1 MNKAFTIALA
11 GNANVGKSVI
21 FNQLTGG
28 KQIIG
33 NWPGKTVEKAEG
45 LIEQEGLKIRV
56 IDLPGIYS
64 LSTYSEEE
72 IVSREFIARERPDLV
87 IDVIDA
93 SNLERNLFFLLQLI
107 ELEVPIVV
115 ALNQYDVLEGRGLEI
130 DSAKLSNLLGVPVLK
145 TVATKNKGLRELFS
159 LAKEILL
166 QGKKP
171 TGIVRYGKEVE
182 ERVERLIQEIQREGD
197 LPYPPRFVA
206 LKLLEND
213 PLIASECK
221 SGALLTLAKEL
232 RKELEEIHG
241 EQAETVIIS
250 ERYSVASR
258 IAESVTRK
266 KETLQADFTDKIDN
280 LFLHPVGG
288 YFILLL
294 LLLSVFFI
302 IFKFGSFLSDEISTL
317 FNPLIQYLENL
328 PLPGFLSGL
337 LVHGLVEGIVAG
349 LAIVLPYIAP
359 FYFLLAILEDT
370 GYLARIAFL
379 TDSLM
384 HKLGVHG
391 KAFIPLIESFGCN
404 VPAILGTRVMERK
417 RDRLITSVLATLI
430 PCSARSVIVFG
441 LVAVFLGPIY
451 ALLLYL
457 IDFLLIF
464 LVGLLLNR
472 YLKGLPSGLIM
483 EMPRFRKPV
492 LKIIF
497 RQTWIRLK
505 DFTNFALPIIVGAN
519 LVMEILILT
528 NSIEPISRIFSP
540 ISWFLGLPAFAT
552 VALLFGFLRKEL
564 TLIML
569 ATFYGTTNFGA
580 ILTGK
585 QIFIFGLVTMIYIPC
600 IATIAAL
607 KREFGTVK
615 ALLVTLGEIVGAI
628 IIGGLLNFLLRACG

>member
-1 MNKAFTIALA
+1 H
-11 GNANVGKSVI
+11 
-21 FNQLTGG
+21 
-28 KQIIG
+28 
-33 NWPGKTVEKAEG
+33 
-45 LIEQEGLKIRV
+45 
-56 IDLPGIYS
+56 
-64 LSTYSEEE
+64 
-72 IVSREFIARERPDLV
+72 
-87 IDVIDA
+87 
-93 SNLERNLFFLLQLI
+93 
-107 ELEVPIVV
+107 
-115 ALNQYDVLEGRGLEI
+115 
-130 DSAKLSNLLGVPVLK
+130 
-145 TVATKNKGLRELFS
+145 
-159 LAKEILL
+159 
-166 QGKKP
+166 
-171 TGIVRYGKEVE
+171 
-182 ERVERLIQEIQREGD
+182 
-197 LPYPPRFVA
+197 RFVA

-213 PLIASECK
+213 SLIVSEIK
-221 SGALLTLAKEL
+221 SSTLLSLAEEL
-232 RKELEEIHG
+232 RKELEAIHG

-258 IAESVTRK
+258 IAEAVTRK
-266 KETLQADFTDKIDN
+266 KETFKGDFTDKIDN
-280 LFLHPVGG
+280 LLLHQVGG
-288 YFILLL
+288 YLLL
-294 LLLSVFFI
+294 VFLLLIIFFI
-302 IFKFGSFLSDEISTL
+302 IFKFGSFLSEEISLL

-328 PLPGFLSGL
+328 PLPPFLSGL
-337 LVHGLVEGIVAG
+337 LVHGLIEGIIAG

-359 FYFLLAILEDT
+359 FYFLLSVLEDT

-379 TDSLM
+379 TDFLM

-417 RDRLITSVLATLI
+417 RDRLITSILATLI
-430 PCSARSVIVFG
+430 PCSARSVIIFG
-441 LVAVFLGPIY
+441 LVAVFLGPLY

-492 LKIIF
+492 LRIIL

-519 LVMEILILT
+519 LVMETLVLT
-528 NSIEPISRIFSP
+528 NSVEPISRFFAP

-564 TLIML
+564 TLTML

-600 IATIAAL
+600 VATIAAP
-607 KREFGTVK
+607 KREFGMTK
-615 ALLVTLGEIVGAI
+615 ALMITLGEIFGAI
-628 IIGGLLNFLLRACG
+628 IIGGLLNLILRAFG

>member
-1 MNKAFTIALA
+1 
-11 GNANVGKSVI
+11 VGKSVI

-45 LIEQEGLKIRV
+45 LIEQEGFKIRV

-72 IVSREFIARERPDLV
+72 VVSREFIASKHPDLV

-93 SNLERNLFFLLQLI
+93 CNLERNLFFLFQLI

-115 ALNQYDVLEGRGLEI
+115 CLNQYDILEAKGLEI
-130 DSAKLSNLLGVPVLK
+130 DCEKLSKHLGVPVIK
-145 TVATKNKGLRELFS
+145 TVATKNKGLTELFRVM
-159 LAKEILL
+159 KEILL
-166 QGKKP
+166 QEKKP
-171 TGIVRYGKEVE
+171 LGRVRYGKEVE
-182 ERVERLIQEIQREGD
+182 ERIAKLKQEIEQRENSS
-197 LPYPPRFVA
+197 YPPRFVA
-206 LKLLEND
+206 IKLLEND
-213 PLIASECK
+213 PLITSQVK
-221 SGALLTLAKEL
+221 SQELSSLAENLK
-232 RKELEEIHG
+232 RELEAIHG

-258 IAESVTRK
+258 IAELVTRK
-266 KETLQADFTDKIDN
+266 KGASRRDLTDKVDN
-280 LFLHPVGG
+280 LLLHRVAG
-288 YFILLL
+288 YLILIALVLL
-294 LLLSVFFI
+294 IFFI
-302 IFKFGSFLSDEISTL
+302 VFKFGSFLSEEISAL

-328 PLPGFLSGL
+328 SLPGFLKGL
-337 LVHGLVEGIVAG
+337 LVHGLLEGVVAG

-379 TDSLM
+379 TDFLM

-391 KAFIPLIESFGCN
+391 KAFIPLIESLGCN
-404 VPAILGTRVMERK
+404 VPAILGTRIMERK
-417 RDRLITSVLATLI
+417 RDRFITSVLATLI
-430 PCSARSVIVFG
+430 PCSARSVIIFG
-441 LVAVFLGPIY
+441 LVAVFLGPFY
-451 ALLLYL
+451 ALLIYL
-457 IDFLLIF
+457 IDFLIIF

-483 EMPRFRKPV
+483 EMPRLQKPV

-497 RQTWIRLK
+497 RQTWIRLR

-528 NSIEPISRIFSP
+528 NSVEPISRVFAP

-564 TLIML
+564 TLVML

-580 ILTGK
+580 ILTGE

-607 KREFGTVK
+607 KREFGAMK
-615 ALLVTLGEIVGAI
+615 ALLVTAGEIIGAI
-628 IIGGLLNFLLRACG
+628 IIGGLLSLFMRAL